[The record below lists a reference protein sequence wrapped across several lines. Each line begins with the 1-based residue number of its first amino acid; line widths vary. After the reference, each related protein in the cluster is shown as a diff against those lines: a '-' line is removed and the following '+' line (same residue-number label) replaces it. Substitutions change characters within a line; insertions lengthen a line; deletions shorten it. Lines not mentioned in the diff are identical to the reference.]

1 MAKFTAEQRERI
13 QSIRT
18 IPTRG
23 ARPVYGVRP
32 DGERTKAV
40 TDELGNTVTH
50 HSDGRQ
56 DVLIRAPQIKLTQQE
71 AR

>member
-1 MAKFTAEQRERI
+1 MTKIDREKLL
-13 QSIRT
+13 SISVGKRS
-18 IPTRG
+18 RDKV
-23 ARPVYGVRP
+23 VYGR
-32 DGERTKAV
+32 DDQGQRTKAV